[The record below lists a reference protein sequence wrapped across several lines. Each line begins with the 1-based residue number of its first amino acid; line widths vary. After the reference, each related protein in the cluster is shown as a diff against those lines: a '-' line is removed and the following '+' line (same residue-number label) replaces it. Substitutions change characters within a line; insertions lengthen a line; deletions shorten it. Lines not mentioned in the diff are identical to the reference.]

1 LYQEKKISKLAT
13 LFDFQFYHTPVSKA
27 SILETEARLCKRIA
41 KGLRSCPARVLKSAM
56 RILLP
61 ELELHNTSSY
71 YGKMPADIL
80 ELPLCSDGD
89 MA

>member
-13 LFDFQFYHTPVSKA
+13 LFDFQFFTTPPSARRAFWRLKLDSVRAFQKA
-27 SILETEARLCKRIA
+27 SGA
-41 KGLRSCPARVLKSAM
+41 CPARVLKSAM

-61 ELELHNTSSY
+61 ELELHNTSSC

-80 ELPLCSDGD
+80 ELPLCREER
-89 MA
+89 